1 MLMIVRTLQ
10 RFSPLEKIERM
21 IRDHTCDVSGH
32 CPLCRTV
39 GCTLYTAAISARY
52 VTRGIR

>member
-21 IRDHTCDVSGH
+21 ILDHTCDASGH
-32 CPLCRTV
+32 CPRCRTV

-52 VTRGIR
+52 VSRGAR